1 MGCIPSKALLN
12 ASHMYEEAKHSF
24 SNFGIKGT
32 VSYCR
37 VVCAP
42 RPVIL
47 PCAVYGGMYA
57 VDNVQ
62 LDLPVM
68 MDMKGKAV
76 KGLTQGIEGLFKK
89 NKVLLRIYMTSL

>member
-1 MGCIPSKALLN
+1 M
-12 ASHMYEEAKHSF
+12 
-24 SNFGIKGT
+24 
-32 VSYCR
+32 R
-37 VVCAP
+37 
-42 RPVIL
+42 
-47 PCAVYGGMYA
+47 A

-89 NKVLLRIYMTSL
+89 NKVLLRIL